1 MKIFNL
7 FFLIISLNS
16 YADEGLL
23 PKPFATDFCT
33 MYKEG
38 SVNRP
43 DAWKHCC
50 VEHDL
55 YFWAGG
61 SQKDKKK
68 TDLRLKSCVEKSG
81 YPGQARLIY
90 TAVTIGGAS
99 PFHIKDKQWGNAWD
113 NRPRYLSLS
122 EEETSAILLFLE
134 RNHFELPE
142 SLQQTFKE
150 QLNSRLDD
158 K

>member
-1 MKIFNL
+1 MKILSIFLL
-7 FFLIISLNS
+7 FLTLNS
-16 YADEGLL
+16 YADQDLV
-23 PKPFATDFCT
+23 PNPFATDFCT

-38 SVNRP
+38 PANKP

-61 SQKDKKK
+61 SLEDKKT
-68 TDLRLKSCVEKSG
+68 TDLRLKSCVDKSG

-99 PFHIKDKQWGNAWD
+99 PIHIKDKQWGNAWV
-113 NRPRYLSLS
+113 NRIRYLSLT
-122 EEETSAILLFLE
+122 EEETSAILLFMD
-134 RNHFELPE
+134 RNNFELPA
-142 SLQQTFKE
+142 SLKQSFKE
-150 QLNSRLDD
+150 QLNSRMDA